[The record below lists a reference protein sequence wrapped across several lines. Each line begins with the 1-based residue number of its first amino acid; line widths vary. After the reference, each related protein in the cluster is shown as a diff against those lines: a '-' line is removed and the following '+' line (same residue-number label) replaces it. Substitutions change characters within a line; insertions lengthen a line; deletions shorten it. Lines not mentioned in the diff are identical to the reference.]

1 MDSLSRKMRTCT
13 HAHIIHT
20 SGSFSSS
27 KADPCAQDSL
37 FKVLIIKKIRYSC
50 GKLYRSPRRKK
61 NMPSLNNCPFFPMKY
76 SLLKYSSILQKV
88 RFNIFNLF
96 NNKHGC
102 ILSLSRVIS
111 CSSYKKEWMARLG
124 FDKKAEPQYLKLQIL
139 VRGTLL
145 WHEPFYRFM
154 PRYTRN
160 NDNLI
165 SNLEFDNNK
174 YCRHR
179 D

>member
-61 NMPSLNNCPFFPMKY
+61 KNMPSLNNCPFSLWSTLFWNILIFFKKFASTFLISLTISMSVFWVYLESLVVAVIKRSEWQGWGLIRKQNPNIWNCKY
-76 SLLKYSSILQKV
+76 SFEEHYYDMS
-88 RFNIFNLF
+88 LF
-96 NNKHGC
+96 IALCQG
-102 ILSLSRVIS
+102 I
-111 CSSYKKEWMARLG
+111 
-124 FDKKAEPQYLKLQIL
+124 P
-139 VRGTLL
+139 GT
-145 WHEPFYRFM
+145 M
-154 PRYTRN
+154 
-160 NDNLI
+160 I
-165 SNLEFDNNK
+165 I
-174 YCRHR
+174 
-179 D
+179 

>member
-1 MDSLSRKMRTCT
+1 MFDILTLKNLFKTMDSLSRKMWTCT

-37 FKVLIIKKIRYSC
+37 FKVLIIKKIWYSC

-124 FDKKAEPQYLKLQIL
+124 FDKKAEPQYLKHYYDMSLFIALCQGIP
-139 VRGTLL
+139 GT
-145 WHEPFYRFM
+145 M
-154 PRYTRN
+154 
-160 NDNLI
+160 I
-165 SNLEFDNNK
+165 I
-174 YCRHR
+174 
-179 D
+179 